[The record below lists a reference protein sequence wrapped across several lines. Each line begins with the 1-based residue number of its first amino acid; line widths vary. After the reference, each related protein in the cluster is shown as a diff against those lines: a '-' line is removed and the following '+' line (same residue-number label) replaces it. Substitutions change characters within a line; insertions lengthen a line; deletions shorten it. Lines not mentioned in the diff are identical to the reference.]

1 MASQRCQFCE
11 DSMKIL
17 DEIADELEDHVKKW
31 RACPNYW
38 IEMERIIQQLQHRV
52 NFIRRERK

>member
-1 MASQRCQFCE
+1 
-11 DSMKIL
+11 MKIL